1 MGLLERLG
9 LPTGRAMKIIDG
21 RHPEQLHTS
30 GNAPK
35 PDMLP
40 LPEDAD
46 GLHTHPKRNVLVAIT
61 GHDLDCETM
70 TMACN
75 IAKMKKAG
83 VYAIYGIEV
92 PRKLAIDAELPKET
106 ETASEAL
113 ERASAVAD
121 QMHMHIDPEIVQ
133 SRNFGQSLVDEARAH
148 ECALVILGLPYR
160 VGVGGHFDLGDT
172 ADFVLKNA
180 PCRVWLI
187 RGQRPES
194 AERIERADRRETIS
208 TTL

>member
-9 LPTGRAMKIIDG
+9 LPTGRATKIIDG
-21 RHPEQLHTS
+21 LHPEQPHTS
-30 GNAPK
+30 GNTPK

-40 LPEDAD
+40 LPAGEDGQRA
-46 GLHTHPKRNVLVAIT
+46 HTKRNVLVAIT
-61 GHDLDCETM
+61 GHDLDCETV

-92 PRKLAIDAELPKET
+92 PRKLAIDAELPQET
-106 ETASEAL
+106 EAASEAL
-113 ERASAVAD
+113 ERAAAVAD
-121 QMHMHIDPEIVQ
+121 QMHMRIDPEIVQ

-148 ECALVILGLPYR
+148 ECALVILGLPYHL
-160 VGVGGHFDLGDT
+160 GIGGHFDLGET
-172 ADFVLKNA
+172 ADYVLKNA

-187 RGQRPES
+187 RGQRPEN
-194 AERIERADRRETIS
+194 AERAERTERRESIS